1 MMNIDKSKARK
12 YELASDLL
20 DKMYNSINYATERQ
34 KTKSILSRKHQFD
47 ALLLID
53 RLIEGG
59 HIEGKTNNE
68 VYDMYA
74 FCSED
79 LGLKTMGK
87 VELSKFLCRYF
98 GFTTVPQRFG
108 DKLKRVYLKKESS
121 KPELEPE
128 LKPEPKPKPY
138 SVIGIEQWE
147 AASAEEKMQI
157 VKKVCS
163 GDITVSHYDFE
174 MMLNF
179 VMEQAEN

>member
-1 MMNIDKSKARK
+1 MMNIEESRARK

-20 DKMYNSINYATERQ
+20 DKMSNNINYATE
-34 KTKSILSRKHQFD
+34 KEKAKIILSRKHQFD

-53 RLIEGG
+53 RLIESG

-74 FCSED
+74 FCSEG

-98 GFTTVPQRFG
+98 GFTTKPQRFG
-108 DKLKRVYLKKESS
+108 GKLERVYLKTESNNP
-121 KPELEPE
+121 KPESEA
-128 LKPEPKPKPY
+128 KPY

-157 VKKVCS
+157 VNKVS
-163 GDITVSHYDFE
+163 ADGITVSFDDYE
-174 MMLNF
+174 MMLKF
-179 VMEQAEN
+179 LLGQTEK

>member
-1 MMNIDKSKARK
+1 MNIDKSKARK